1 MLSEPRWFYLLRE
14 CTRPVTILY
23 LILRIASQFFK
34 KRWDVVGSQ
43 EYTARDRRRAEAGKY
58 LLWESGLSFFLIT
71 GTQQENSR
79 SQNLISM
86 RATWPSPLA
95 GQKRILELSRL
106 VHFSVS
112 NLLQALLLSGKQ
124 VQSISW
130 TQIQD
135 LHILLCKNCI
145 PIKICFSKSHKAVIE
160 PVK

>member
-1 MLSEPRWFYLLRE
+1 MKHTMVGAPVRGDHLL
-14 CTRPVTILY
+14 L
-23 LILRIASQFFK
+23 FFFFL

-43 EYTARDRRRAEAGKY
+43 KYTARDRHRAESGKY
-58 LLWESGLSFFLIT
+58 LLWEPGLSSFVIT

-79 SQNLISM
+79 SQNLISV
-86 RATWPSPLA
+86 RVTWLSPLA

-135 LHILLCKNCI
+135 LHILLSTGS
-145 PIKICFSKSHKAVIE
+145 PSSVDKSI
-160 PVK
+160 

>member
-1 MLSEPRWFYLLRE
+1 MKHTMVVAPVRGDLSG
-14 CTRPVTILY
+14 
-23 LILRIASQFFK
+23 FFK
-34 KRWDVVGSQ
+34 NRWDVVGSQ
-43 EYTARDRRRAEAGKY
+43 EYTARDSRRAEAGKY
-58 LLWESGLSFFLIT
+58 LLLESGLSFFLIT

-86 RATWPSPLA
+86 HATWLSPLA

-135 LHILLCKNCI
+135 LHILLSI
-145 PIKICFSKSHKAVIE
+145 GSLSSVDKSI
-160 PVK
+160 

>member
-1 MLSEPRWFYLLRE
+1 MKHTMVVAPVRGDLSG
-14 CTRPVTILY
+14 
-23 LILRIASQFFK
+23 FFK
-34 KRWDVVGSQ
+34 NRWDVVGSQ
-43 EYTARDRRRAEAGKY
+43 EYTARDSRRAEAGKY
-58 LLWESGLSFFLIT
+58 LLLESGLSFFLIT

-86 RATWPSPLA
+86 HATWLSPLA
-95 GQKRILELSRL
+95 GQNRILELSRL

-135 LHILLCKNCI
+135 LHILLSI
-145 PIKICFSKSHKAVIE
+145 GSLSSVDKSI
-160 PVK
+160 